1 MLSRKQ
7 DLEQQIQGKDK
18 ALVTEQ
24 IEEIAD
30 INVRMAEVLR
40 AKIETEDEETI
51 EQRLENRDK
60 SLFEDTQTAGGRT
73 RTISDVTTKD
83 GVSTGTYSDQNG
95 NADIVISSTGDN
107 QNFVGYYRVYENGK
121 PTNKWTSKMQ
131 ISDSK
136 QFSNMI

>member
-18 ALVTEQ
+18 ALVAEQ

-60 SLFEDTQTAGGRT
+60 SLFEDTQEAGVEQVPFL
-73 RTISDVTTKD
+73 ILPLKMVCQQEYIQTKM
-83 GVSTGTYSDQNG
+83 
-95 NADIVISSTGDN
+95 A
-107 QNFVGYYRVYENGK
+107 
-121 PTNKWTSKMQ
+121 MQ
-131 ISDSK
+131 T
-136 QFSNMI
+136 